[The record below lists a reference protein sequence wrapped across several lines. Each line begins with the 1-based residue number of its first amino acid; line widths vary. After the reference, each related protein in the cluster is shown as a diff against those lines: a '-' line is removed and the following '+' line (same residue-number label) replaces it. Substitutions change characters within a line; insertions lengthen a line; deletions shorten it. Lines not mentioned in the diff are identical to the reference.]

1 MKKAFGLVL
10 TYFLFLII
18 GTAVGMF
25 FYYVYLNV
33 QSAVAGIPFE
43 AFKKEDLL
51 RVLFYVLGCLL
62 LFICPAMVYVRIS
75 NKGGILH
82 FIFFIVLSTL
92 TWGIFVPLLGHF
104 ENKAF
109 YNTKDSSRFLTQGYF
124 RQNGDK
130 IYYFTNDYNKNPYL
144 DTTAIVID
152 TTPEGTVEVEKI
164 KPTRDFI
171 LFRDSAPY
179 SDILIKNAFDQS
191 ETQPIISFAMIMER
205 ARNSFTKGWTF
216 FLAFLSLGLVL
227 ASLYGTAD
235 LFRWRLLNTGFLMIM
250 TFCIL
255 AAHTLYYHP
264 VFTSFRRQFINNK
277 GFFIFLSKYMDEPL
291 LVLANVTLSLVFVII
306 GIVRFATRH
315 KRGL

>member
-18 GTAVGMF
+18 GTAIGMF
-25 FYYVYLNV
+25 FYYVYLNI
-33 QSAVAGIPFE
+33 QSSVAGQPFE
-43 AFKKEDLL
+43 FFKKEELL
-51 RVLFYVLGCLL
+51 RVLFYVLGCLF
-62 LFICPAMVYVRIS
+62 LFSCPAMVYVRIS

-82 FIFFIVLSTL
+82 FIFFIVLSAL
-92 TWGIFVPLLGHF
+92 TWVLFVPLLGHF
-104 ENKAF
+104 EKKAS
-109 YNTKDSSRFLTQGYF
+109 YKVIDSSRFLSQGYF

-130 IYYFTNDYNKNPYL
+130 IYYFTSDYNKNPYM
-144 DTTAIVID
+144 DTTTIVID
-152 TTPEGTVEVEKI
+152 TSSEGTVEVEKI
-164 KPTRDFI
+164 QPSRDFI

-179 SDILIKNAFDQS
+179 SDILIKKAFDES
-191 ETQPIISFAMIMER
+191 ESAPVISFAQIMDR
-205 ARNSFTKGWTF
+205 AMTSFSKGWTF

-250 TFCIL
+250 TCGIL

-264 VFTSFRRQFINNK
+264 VFTSFRRQYINNK
-277 GFFIFLSKYMDEPL
+277 GFFIFLSKFMDDPL
-291 LVLANVTLSLVFVII
+291 LVLVNVVLSLTFIVI
-306 GIVRFATRH
+306 GIVRFATRN

>member
-1 MKKAFGLVL
+1 MKKAFRLVL

-33 QSAVAGIPFE
+33 ESAVAGLPFE
-43 AFKKEDLL
+43 FFKKEDLL

-62 LFICPAMVYVRIS
+62 FFVCPAMVYVRIS

-82 FIFFIVLSTL
+82 FIFFIILSAL
-92 TWGIFVPLLGHF
+92 TWVLFLPLLGHF
-104 ENKAF
+104 ENKVS
-109 YNTKDSSRFLTQGYF
+109 YDTKDSSKFLTQGYF
-124 RQNGDK
+124 RPNGDK
-130 IYYFTNDYNKNPYL
+130 IYYFIDDYNKNPYL

-152 TTPEGTVEVEKI
+152 TSASGRVEVENL
-164 KPTRDFI
+164 KPSRDFI

-179 SDILIKNAFDQS
+179 SDILIKKAFGQS
-191 ETQPIISFAMIMER
+191 DAQPIISFSLIMDR
-205 ARNSFTKGWTF
+205 ARASFSKGWTF

-264 VFTSFRRQFINNK
+264 AFTSFRRQFINNK
-277 GFFIFLSKYMDEPL
+277 GFFIFLSKFMDEPL
-291 LVLANVTLSLVFVII
+291 LVLANVTLSLVFMII

-315 KRGL
+315 KRVI